1 MCSSKPKPPKPPK
14 PAPVQPPIAPPVAP
28 EVKVGATETGTTK
41 RKKISRSD
49 LKSSSG
55 SPSSSGLGV

>member
-14 PAPVQPPIAPPVAP
+14 PAPVQPPVAPPVAP
-28 EVKVGATETGTTK
+28 EVKVGASGQSTTK

-49 LKSSSG
+49 LG
-55 SPSSSGLGV
+55 SPSSSAGSSGLGV